1 MRKIVALILMTVLLL
16 ASCTGGAKASTFEDV
31 KKIVEENINL
41 ESFSQE
47 GNQGLAYNY
56 EIKDTD
62 IEKYLYYV
70 SRTNI
75 QTNEILILQAKS
87 KEDIPALEDKINKRL
102 ENLKKDF
109 EGYLPQQAE
118 LIDKK
123 FYKVQDNLII
133 LVVANDVD
141 KLSGIL

>member
-1 MRKIVALILMTVLLL
+1 MRKTVAFILMTVLLL

-62 IEKYLYYV
+62 VEKYLYYAPM
-70 SRTNI
+70 TNI

-87 KEDIPALEDKINKRL
+87 KEDIPTLEEKINKRL

-141 KLSGIL
+141 KLSGVL

>member
-62 IEKYLYYV
+62 VEKYLYYAP
-70 SRTNI
+70 RTNI

>member
-16 ASCTGGAKASTFEDV
+16 ASCTGCAKASTFEDV

-62 IEKYLYYV
+62 IEKYLYYAP
-70 SRTNI
+70 RTNI

>member
-1 MRKIVALILMTVLLL
+1 MRKTVAFILMTVLLL
-16 ASCTGGAKASTFEDV
+16 TSCTGGAKASTFEDV

-62 IEKYLYYV
+62 VEKYLYYAPM
-70 SRTNI
+70 TNI

>member
-1 MRKIVALILMTVLLL
+1 M
-16 ASCTGGAKASTFEDV
+16 
-31 KKIVEENINL
+31 
-41 ESFSQE
+41 
-47 GNQGLAYNY
+47 
-56 EIKDTD
+56 
-62 IEKYLYYV
+62 YYAP
-70 SRTNI
+70 RTNI

>member
-62 IEKYLYYV
+62 IEKYLYYAP
-70 SRTNI
+70 RTNI

-87 KEDIPALEDKINKRL
+87 KEDIPVLEDKINKRL

>member
-31 KKIVEENINL
+31 KKIIEENINL
-41 ESFSQE
+41 KSFSQE
-47 GNQGLAYNY
+47 GNQDLAYNY

-62 IEKYLYYV
+62 IEKYLYYAP
-70 SRTNI
+70 RTNI

>member
-62 IEKYLYYV
+62 IEKYLYYAP
-70 SRTNI
+70 RTNI